1 MGRKNLSRILVEIIP
16 YIDVDSGEFITR
28 SFSQDIDPTELLWH
42 RDLKNRSVKIVEGN
56 DWKIQMENELP
67 KPFDNTIIP
76 KLTWHRVIKGSG
88 NLVIQIKE
96 WE

>member
-1 MGRKNLSRILVEIIP
+1 MVETKPYTDTLSEDFVM
-16 YIDVDSGEFITR
+16 R
-28 SFSQDIDPTELLWH
+28 SFSQDIDPIELMWH
-42 RDLKNRSVKIVEGN
+42 RDLKNRNVKVLEGN

-67 KPFDNTIIP
+67 KSFDTITIP
-76 KLTWHRVIKGSG
+76 RLTWHRVIKGSG

>member
-1 MGRKNLSRILVEIIP
+1 MVETKPYTDTLSEDFV
-16 YIDVDSGEFITR
+16 TR
-28 SFSQDIDPTELLWH
+28 SFSQDIDPIELMWH
-42 RDLKNRSVKIVEGN
+42 RDLKNRNVKVLEGK

-67 KPFDNTIIP
+67 KSFDTITIP
-76 KLTWHRVIKGSG
+76 RLTWHRVIKGSG

>member
-1 MGRKNLSRILVEIIP
+1 LVEAKP
-16 YIDVDSGEFITR
+16 YTDTLSEDFVTR
-28 SFSQDIDPTELLWH
+28 SFSQDIDPIELMWH
-42 RDLKNRSVKIVEGN
+42 RDLKNRNVKVLEGK

-67 KPFDNTIIP
+67 KSFDTITIP
-76 KLTWHRVIKGSG
+76 RLTWHRVIKGSG